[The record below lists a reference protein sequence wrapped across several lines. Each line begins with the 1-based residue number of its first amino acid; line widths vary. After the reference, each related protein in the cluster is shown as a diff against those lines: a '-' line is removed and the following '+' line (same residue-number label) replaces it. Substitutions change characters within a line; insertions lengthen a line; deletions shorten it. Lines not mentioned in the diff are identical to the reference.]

1 MAKGTISKNPD
12 TVEEKNGR
20 GETPFTPARH
30 QRPYEHLFKGNV
42 NKGLGKQLLKELGKE
57 KIIKMFE
64 DMVRI
69 RRFEEQAGR
78 AYQMRKIRGFCHL
91 YIGQEAVAVG
101 TMAALS
107 EADSIVSHYREH
119 GHALARGMS
128 SNALMAELFGKSDG
142 CAGGKGGSMHIIDA
156 ERNFYG
162 GWGIVGGQ
170 IALGAG
176 IAFAHKY
183 REEKAVCVTYL
194 GEGAIHQ
201 GIVHESLNMAA
212 LWGLPL
218 ITIVENNGYAMGT
231 SVERISAV
239 TDLTKKAASYD
250 MYAESVD
257 GQDVFAVYQA
267 IKAAVDRANNE
278 GKPSFLEMHTYR
290 YRGHSMTDPAD
301 YRSKEE
307 VEEEQTHRDPIVRLR
322 DWMLKNKVTD
332 QEKINE
338 IDDAMDAECKASI
351 VFADN
356 SPMPDVS
363 ELTTDV
369 YVEWPFDIE

>member
-1 MAKGTISKNPD
+1 MAKGTNSKNLD
-12 TVEEKNGR
+12 QVEENNGR
-20 GETPFTPARH
+20 EETPFTPGRH
-30 QRPYEHLFKGNV
+30 ELPYDHLLFKGKTE
-42 NKGLGKQLLKELGKE
+42 KGLEKKVLKELGAE
-57 KIIKMFE
+57 KILKMFE
-64 DMVRI
+64 DMVRL

-78 AYQMRKIRGFCHL
+78 AYQMRKIKGFCHL

-101 TMAALS
+101 TMAALT
-107 EADSIVSHYREH
+107 EADSVVSHYREH
-119 GHALARGMS
+119 GHALARGMT
-128 SNALMAELFGKSDG
+128 SNEVMAELFGKRDG
-142 CAGGKGGSMHIIDA
+142 CAKGKGGSMHIFDA

-176 IAFAHKY
+176 VAFAHKY
-183 REEKAVCVTYL
+183 RKEDAVCVCYL
-194 GEGAIHQ
+194 GDGAIHQ

-218 ITIVENNGYAMGT
+218 ITIIENNRYAMGT

-239 TDLTKKAASYD
+239 TDLTQKVVGYD
-250 MYAESVD
+250 MYAETVD
-257 GQDVFAVYQA
+257 GQDVFAVYSA
-267 IKAAVDRANNE
+267 VKAAAERAKE
-278 GKPSFLEMHTYR
+278 GKPSFLDIRTYR

-307 VEEEQTHRDPIVRLR
+307 VEQEQDLRDPIVRLR
-322 DWMLKNKVTD
+322 NWILNNKIAT
-332 QEKINE
+332 QEELNA
-338 IDDAMDAECKASI
+338 IDDAMDAECKASV
-351 VFADN
+351 VFADQ